1 MKELLKMALAI
12 TLILLTFYLQGC
24 VTINIKIDQTKSL
37 ITAPVEY
44 EEEEYE
50 DEEEL
55 VTPVK
60 NTFTKGVSI

>member
-1 MKELLKMALAI
+1 MTHLIKMLLALA
-12 TLILLTFYLQGC
+12 LIIFIFLAQGC
-24 VTINIKIDQTKSL
+24 ITINVNIDQGKSL

-44 EEEEYE
+44 EE
-50 DEEEL
+50 DEEL